1 MIPTQSSTNRLL
13 ATSSLEL
20 YSIVLKSCKSA
31 WLFYGSHI
39 KLCADTQLQGLHTS
53 TALKSGSHS
62 WLRQILFLRPK
73 SGFHNLS
80 LLKFIIL
87 FVPVKVFWNSTPDCN
102 PIHILPALYCLH
114 IYDAFSSNLIIKNE
128 NCTGQSLGQN
138 PAALPE
144 QWPPCWLRGVWA
156 FCLLL
161 THRTLIPTSEPLHLP
176 LTLLGMLSL
185 QMVAPPRS
193 SGLSS
198 KAFSPERVSYYLG

>member
-1 MIPTQSSTNRLL
+1 MWYPLSPPQTDSWL
-13 ATSSLEL
+13 TSSLEL

-39 KLCADTQLQGLHTS
+39 TLCADTQLQGLHTS

-80 LLKFIIL
+80 LLKFIVL
-87 FVPVKVFWNSTPDCN
+87 LVPVKVFWNSTPDSN

-114 IYDAFSSNLIIKNE
+114 IYDVFSSNLIIKNE

-138 PAALPE
+138 SLCVIEILALTG
-144 QWPPCWLRGVWA
+144 LGY
-156 FCLLL
+156 FIYLS
-161 THRTLIPTSEPLHLP
+161 TLWFSHL
-176 LTLLGMLSL
+176 
-185 QMVAPPRS
+185 
-193 SGLSS
+193 
-198 KAFSPERVSYYLG
+198 